1 MADEI
6 TKVITVDV
14 SDSLDNLDELREK
27 VVSAGYSFSS
37 LKSAKTYID
46 KLRASLID
54 LDETSEEYTER
65 VAEIDKVQ
73 DKLNKAMKATGDK
86 TKDAEGSYNAL
97 SKKMSELK
105 KAFKETN
112 DEAERQSLAKQIVG
126 INDQLKE
133 MDASIGNYQRNVGN
147 YEAAF
152 TKGLSGISKEIEAL
166 GNPLAIAKRG
176 VLALGQAFKTLI
188 ANPVGAVI
196 MAIVVAIKALKKGFE
211 QSETATNS
219 LKRAFSALQP
229 VMNAISNV
237 FTGFAT
243 IVGNIAEKAIP
254 ALVNGLQKAGDWMM
268 TLLNKIGIVSDE
280 KLESFRKSIEAQKE
294 AVQVTQDL
302 TNREIELTE
311 KRRKFQVDEAKTAL
325 EVEELKAKAVNKE
338 KYTAAERQKFLNQAI
353 EKERAINN
361 QKLALAQEEYDIMK
375 KRSELTDN
383 DAATNDALA
392 AAEASLYNTK
402 REYYAKERELI
413 SQKLAAGQELS
424 AAEKKRLEDL
434 KKVEEEV
441 KKLRG
446 EELDKIKEINER
458 TELALLSNKDREL
471 RILEKKYN
479 KEKAL
484 LEKYD
489 KDIVKLTEEYE
500 KKRQEIINRDG
511 GDEELNKLEEEY
523 NEKKTLIE
531 NSDENI
537 VNLTKEYERKR
548 KELIKNGKYE
558 ELNVLD
564 EKYNEEKALL
574 EGHNKE
580 LLKLTE
586 EYEKKRQEILKK
598 NGKYEEL
605 KALAEKYNEEK
616 ALLEGKNK
624 DILNL
629 TKEFEKDKQDIINK
643 NGGDKAKE
651 IDERATQSLMDNT
664 ERQLAILKK
673 KYEEEKKLLEEN
685 GIDTV
690 NLTKE
695 YERKVAEIKAKEGED
710 KIKDIND
717 DASLERDIADKTIP
731 NESEKKKKLLQIE
744 KERLEETKS
753 IYEELFNLDN
763 LSEEKKQEYADK
775 IKEIYAALAENRKQ
789 QTDAETEETMELLDK
804 YAQYAQG
811 IGELMGAVSDIWQ
824 KSIEERIKNG
834 KITEE
839 QGKKEF
845 ENNKKL
851 QIATAIING
860 LAGVA
865 TAVSTAMSLGPI
877 AGPIMAAVNSA
888 TVIATTAA
896 QIAQI
901 KSTTLDGGGS
911 SIGGEVASAQA
922 APTPEAMEY
931 VPNYSTN
938 VTGESETVNL
948 ANAVNE
954 GKKDT
959 RVYIVESDIQ
969 EMGKRVEVREAESTF

>member
-6 TKVITVDV
+6 RKVIEVDV
-14 SDSLDNLDELREK
+14 SDSLDHLDELREK

-166 GNPLAIAKRG
+166 GNPLAVAKRG

-196 MAIVVAIKALKKGFE
+196 MAIVVAVKALKKGFE

-229 VMNAISNV
+229 VMNAVSKV

-294 AVQVTQDL
+294 SIKVTQDL

-311 KRRKFQVDEAKTAL
+311 KRRKFQANEAKTAL
-325 EVEELKAKAVNKE
+325 EVEELKAKAANKE
-338 KYTAAERQKFLNQAI
+338 KYTAKEREKFLNEAI
-353 EKERAINN
+353 SKERAINN

-392 AAEASLYNTK
+392 AAEANLYNTK

-413 SQKLAAGQELS
+413 SQKVAAGQELS

-434 KKVEEEV
+434 KKVEAEIN
-441 KKLRG
+441 KLRG

-479 KEKAL
+479 EEKAL

-500 KKRQEIINRDG
+500 KKRQEIINKDG
-511 GDEELNKLEEEY
+511 GDEELKELEKTY

-537 VNLTKEYERKR
+537 LKLTEEYERKR
-548 KELIKNGKYE
+548 KEIIKNGGGE
-558 ELNVLD
+558 EVLKALE
-564 EKYNEEKALL
+564 EKYNEEKKLL
-574 EGHNKE
+574 EEHNKE

-586 EYEKKRQEILKK
+586 EYEKKRQDILKK
-598 NGKYEEL
+598 NGKDDAL
-605 KALAEKYNEEK
+605 KALEKTYNEEK

-624 DILNL
+624 DIVNL
-629 TKEFEKDKQDIINK
+629 TKEYEKEKEEINNK

-664 ERQLAILKK
+664 ERQLDILKK
-673 KYEEEKKLLEEN
+673 KYNEEKALLEAN
-685 GIDTV
+685 GVSTV

-717 DASLERDIADKTIP
+717 DASLDRDIADKTIQD
-731 NESEKKKKLLQIE
+731 ESEKKKKLLQIE
-744 KERLEETKS
+744 KDRLEETKS

-775 IKEIYAALAENRKQ
+775 IKEIYAAIAENRKQ
-789 QTDAETEETMELLDK
+789 QTDAETEDTMELLDK

-811 IGELMGAVSDIWQ
+811 IGELMGTVSDIWK

-901 KSTTLDGGGS
+901 KSTTLDGGS
-911 SIGGEVASAQA
+911 SIGGDVASAQA

-931 VPNYSTN
+931 VPNYNTN
-938 VTGESETVNL
+938 VTGQSETVNL

-954 GKKDT
+954 GQKDT
-959 RVYIVESDIQ
+959 RVYLVESDIQ
-969 EMGKRVEVREAESTF
+969 EMGKRVEIREAESTF